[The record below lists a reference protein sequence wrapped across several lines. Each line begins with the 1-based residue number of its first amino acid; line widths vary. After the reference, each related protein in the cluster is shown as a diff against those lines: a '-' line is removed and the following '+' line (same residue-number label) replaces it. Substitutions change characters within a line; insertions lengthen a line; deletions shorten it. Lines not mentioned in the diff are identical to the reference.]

1 MTEKEKLIDLVIQ
14 NEEIQRYKRIEKVIN
29 DNKNLKAKFN
39 QLKAIQK
46 QMINAKQIGEQQ
58 AIIEFEKRYQTLLDE
73 IESYPLMSDYLAL
86 QGDINEMLQQVQSI
100 IEEGIEKDFNQ

>member
-46 QMINAKQIGEQQ
+46 QMINAKQIGKQQ